1 MEFPYIMVRW
11 RIDGLTCMKKA
22 AARKFSTA
30 ALNKI
35 SSEVA
40 KSRQNHRPSLFGA
53 SELNNRYSTL
63 SLGRMVLYEYV
74 SPSVSQGGRA
84 GAARGVREREW
95 IFHGGTGTWTCVTY
109 GWSAQN
115 VRCEDVWVYKLIGN
129 EP

>member
-1 MEFPYIMVRW
+1 
-11 RIDGLTCMKKA
+11 MKKA

-63 SLGRMVLYEYV
+63 SLERMVLYEYV

-84 GAARGVREREW
+84 GAARGVRERE
-95 IFHGGTGTWTCVTY
+95 
-109 GWSAQN
+109 
-115 VRCEDVWVYKLIGN
+115 
-129 EP
+129 

>member
-1 MEFPYIMVRW
+1 MN
-11 RIDGLTCMKKA
+11 KA

-84 GAARGVREREW
+84 GAARGVRERE
-95 IFHGGTGTWTCVTY
+95 
-109 GWSAQN
+109 
-115 VRCEDVWVYKLIGN
+115 
-129 EP
+129 

>member
-1 MEFPYIMVRW
+1 
-11 RIDGLTCMKKA
+11 MKKA

-63 SLGRMVLYEYV
+63 SLGRRMVLYEYV

-84 GAARGVREREW
+84 GAARGVRERE
-95 IFHGGTGTWTCVTY
+95 
-109 GWSAQN
+109 
-115 VRCEDVWVYKLIGN
+115 
-129 EP
+129 